1 MYTDGITEHM
11 SKDHNKRY
19 DEELFQKAILK
30 FKTLGTQD
38 SADGLILAAKEYVG
52 SNDFADDVTV
62 LLVDRI

>member
-19 DEELFQKAILK
+19 DEDLFQKAILNS
-30 FKTLGTQD
+30 KTLDSQN
-38 SADGLILAAKEYVG
+38 SADDLIRAAREYVG
-52 SNDFADDVTV
+52 TNDFADDVTV